1 MKDTNKNLV
10 QVDPDVIAGMIR
22 ENYDSGQKL
31 AAETIKKFLD
41 NVLNSREEAIKL
53 CDDIIKDADKEIEA
67 IHIKL
72 GIE

>member
-10 QVDPDVIAGMIR
+10 QIDPDVIAGMIR

-41 NVLNSREEAIKL
+41 NVLNSREDAIKL
-53 CDDIIKDADKEIEA
+53 CDDIIKDADKEIDA

>member
-53 CDDIIKDADKEIEA
+53 CDDIIKDADKEIDA

-72 GIE
+72 GIK